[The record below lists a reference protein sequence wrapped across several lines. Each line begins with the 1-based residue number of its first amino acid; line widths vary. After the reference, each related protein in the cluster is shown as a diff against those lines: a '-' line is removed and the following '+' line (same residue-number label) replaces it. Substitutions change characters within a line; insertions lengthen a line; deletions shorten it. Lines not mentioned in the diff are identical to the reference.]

1 MTPSISFLNKE
12 LTRAI
17 RQAAMS
23 GRTHPSGTKDNVV
36 KTTIEW
42 AKKIVKEPHLRG
54 IALSH
59 VITDE
64 FRVISSCLIQQ
75 STLNDHF
82 FSRLVEEKCTPCAQQ
97 VLSEESELFQGI
109 LRSQLGKDLWI
120 TDQNL
125 HYFRSCC
132 LSLSR
137 GVSID
142 EAFDTDGPDVDGLK
156 LWMMLG
162 TLFCISKIVDLPGE
176 TIH

>member
-1 MTPSISFLNKE
+1 MKPSISFLNKE

-23 GRTHPSGTKDNVV
+23 NRIHPGRMTDNVV
-36 KTTIEW
+36 ETTIEW
-42 AKKIVKEPHLRG
+42 AKKIVEEPHLRG

-59 VITDE
+59 VIGDE

-75 STLNDHF
+75 STLNNHF

-97 VLSEESELFQGI
+97 ALNEESELFQGI
-109 LRSQLGKDLWI
+109 LESQLGKDLCI

-132 LSLSR
+132 LSFSR

>member
-12 LTRAI
+12 LTQAI

-23 GRTHPSGTKDNVV
+23 GRTHPDATTDNVV
-36 KTTIEW
+36 KATTEW

-109 LRSQLGKDLWI
+109 LESQLGKDLCI
-120 TDQNL
+120 TDQNI

-142 EAFDTDGPDVDGLK
+142 EAFDTDGPDIDGLK

-162 TLFCISKIVDLPGE
+162 TLFCITKIIDLPDV
-176 TIH
+176 TVH

>member
-1 MTPSISFLNKE
+1 MKPSISFLNKE

-17 RQAAMS
+17 RLAAMS
-23 GRTHPSGTKDNVV
+23 GRTHPGRITDNVV
-36 KTTIEW
+36 ETTIEC

-59 VITDE
+59 VISDE

-75 STLNDHF
+75 STLNNHF

-109 LRSQLGKDLWI
+109 LESQLGKDLCI

-132 LSLSR
+132 LSLAR

-142 EAFDTDGPDVDGLK
+142 ESFDTDGPDIDGLK

-162 TLFCISKIVDLPGE
+162 TLFCISKIIDLPDV
-176 TIH
+176 TVH